1 MCVILRWYLSLVML
15 LAQDSVPLVLVAVKM
30 LVKDA
35 KVVVIALA
43 QQVVVKVVQ
52 AVANLIVV
60 FFALKVVSK
69 VVKISVFTIVET
81 IV

>member
-1 MCVILRWYLSLVML
+1 M
-15 LAQDSVPLVLVAVKM
+15 
-30 LVKDA
+30 
-35 KVVVIALA
+35 
-43 QQVVVKVVQ
+43 VKVVQ

-81 IV
+81 IVCQPVLAVVVVAVAVIVVGIVREHVVVVVG